1 MHEGNIPVQEGACW
15 ARTPLC
21 SLSEQRGPAL
31 CADARGPIT
40 KSARERF
47 SWRRAGK
54 MPSSL
59 SLSLERSATAHLLLC
74 PKESLGSWAL
84 EIPSPEAP
92 EVAQAGVI
100 PCERSPA
107 IVGAAPRGGHLQ
119 WNIKSPSGITK
130 LSDVPGLRVFGRF
143 EGQMPLTEFDGEL
156 THTYHAYTHS
166 ANTYPGCG
174 EWTDCGAGSWVTR
187 KEGKIAALMHQ
198 GTDCSELLTTPVSG
212 AHSYAK

>member
-1 MHEGNIPVQEGACW
+1 MQEGACW
-15 ARTPLC
+15 ARTHLC

-100 PCERSPA
+100 RCERSPA
-107 IVGAAPRGGHLQ
+107 IVGAAPWGGHLQ

-130 LSDVPGLRVFGRF
+130 LSD
-143 EGQMPLTEFDGEL
+143 
-156 THTYHAYTHS
+156 AYTHS

-212 AHSYAK
+212 AQSYAK